1 MKLLF
6 VLLVFFEVKDGVEF
20 VFVYVY
26 DFFSGFE
33 RWLNFYGWRFKEI
46 WLNFI
51 KWYCYFWWYFI
62 SYVNLV
68 YVVIGGFYV

>member
-6 VLLVFFEVKDGVEF
+6 VLLVFFEVRDGVKF
-20 VFVYVY
+20 VFVYVNS
-26 DFFSGFE
+26 FFSGFE
-33 RWLNFYGWRFKEI
+33 RWLNFYWWRFKEI